1 MFYVLSHSN
10 NCTVEYCNS
19 CVNSIHY
26 FLNKVHQLIFPVV
39 VAVGVKNILSLL
51 LTFRL
56 ITSVF
61 I

>member
-26 FLNKVHQLIFPVV
+26 FLNKVHQLIFTVV
-39 VAVGVKNILSLL
+39 VAVGC
-51 LTFRL
+51 
-56 ITSVF
+56 
-61 I
+61 